1 MTVGRIAE
9 ITRVFIEEGLGAVTE
24 ADGTLPSE
32 LALSPDAE
40 KGRRLR
46 RAFERLGPTF
56 VKFGQLL
63 ATRVD
68 LFDEEFLAELRQL
81 RAHVPPIEPG
91 QALGIVE
98 RELGRPYAEVFSRFG
113 REPVASASIAQVHR
127 ATLRDSVVDEREVA
141 VKVQRPNLATSL
153 LADLDVMMRVSKFL
167 DGLVPAYRRS
177 LVHRVAEEY
186 AMRARNEIDFLVEA
200 AAMDRFRAVIATLD
214 GLSFRIPRVHFDWT
228 SPRLL
233 VMEWLDGTLL
243 DDVTDAEHLAA
254 LGFSPEQFAVALLRL
269 QLSMSYEHGLIHG
282 DTHPGNLILCHDGQI
297 GLIDFGLH
305 GHVGLELRDKMLE
318 LLFHQTSG
326 RIDEAVEAFSA
337 VFTPGPDTDR
347 VAFERELREVLSPAS
362 SPLAKDARLTA
373 QLIEGLRVGARHQ
386 LKVRSEL
393 FLVLRN
399 LTIIEGIVVKFA
411 PNLDLVAEVRE
422 ILEGILRRRLAA
434 RRIGDDLEKF
444 LPLWLLTM
452 AQRPQFVD
460 RVLRLER
467 VFTESKNLGDF
478 LRREGVIRDEPKA
491 RGVQVLTWFSA
502 LLLGAAVGAAMLWV
516 WFRGGHG

>member
-1 MTVGRIAE
+1 MNVGRIAE
-9 ITRVFIEEGLGAVTE
+9 ITKVFVEEGLGS
-24 ADGTLPSE
+24 PSE
-32 LALSPDAE
+32 SGGGIAHAEGPDAE

-68 LFDEEFLAELRQL
+68 LFSEEFLAELRQL
-81 RAHVPPIEPG
+81 RAHVPPIAVDE
-91 QALGIVE
+91 AVAIVDK
-98 RELGRPYAEVFSRFG
+98 ELGRPHQEVFVEFQ
-113 REPVASASIAQVHR
+113 REPVASASIAQVHKAR
-127 ATLRDSVVDEREVA
+127 LRDGGAVVA
-141 VKVQRPNLATSL
+141 VKVQRPNLASSL
-153 LADLDVMMRVSKFL
+153 LADLDVLVRVSSLL

-200 AAMDRFRAVIATLD
+200 QAMDRFRGVTRTLE
-214 GLSFRIPRVHFDWT
+214 GVPFRIPKVHFEWT

-233 VMEWLDGTLL
+233 VMEWLEGTLL
-243 DDVTDAEHLAA
+243 DDVAGADELVRH
-254 LGFSPEQFAVALLRL
+254 GFEPHEFAVALLRL

-282 DTHPGNLILCHDGQI
+282 DTHPGNLILCRDRHL

-305 GHVGLELRDKMLE
+305 GHVGQELRDKMLE

-326 RIDEAVEAFSA
+326 RTDDAVEAFSE
-337 VFTPGPDTDR
+337 VFVPGPNVDR
-347 VAFERELREVLSPAS
+347 QAFEAELRHVLEPAASPT
-362 SPLAKDARLTA
+362 AKDARLTA
-373 QLIEGLRVGARHQ
+373 QLIDGLRVGARYE

-393 FLVLRN
+393 LLVLRN
-399 LTIIEGIVVKFA
+399 LTIIEGIVVKYA
-411 PNLDLVAEVRE
+411 PELNLTAEVQQ
-422 ILEGILRRRLAA
+422 ILSAILRRRLAA
-434 RRIGDDLEKF
+434 EQMGRDLQQF

-452 AQRPQFVD
+452 AQRPHFMD

-478 LRREGVIRDEPKA
+478 LRREGVIQPETPSRYR
-491 RGVQVLTWFSA
+491 RGVEWAIA
-502 LLLGAAVGAAMLWV
+502 LLLGVVLAWMMWG
-516 WFRGGHG
+516 RQR